1 MAASGPVSRLPGSC
15 KSNKTSRS
23 LIDNKPGLGIFCFEF
38 FVLRLQVF
46 PSPAILSELDIFTQT
61 SPDNFGLSRPVTTWE
76 NLDSSFQKI
85 FLCLC

>member
-23 LIDNKPGLGIFCFEF
+23 LIDNKPGLGILCFEF

-46 PSPAILSELDIFTQT
+46 SQPG
-61 SPDNFGLSRPVTTWE
+61 NF
-76 NLDSSFQKI
+76 I
-85 FLCLC
+85 